1 MIINIASIDL
11 HDIELL
17 QYSLL
22 PNQDEKSELKNQELV
37 QYIKELS
44 GGIPKN
50 KLFMALSYYL
60 KKFVAQDIITK
71 FNLKMQCMSD

>member
-1 MIINIASIDL
+1 
-11 HDIELL
+11 
-17 QYSLL
+17 
-22 PNQDEKSELKNQELV
+22 V

-71 FNLKMQCMSD
+71 FNLKMQGMSD